1 MLFRSKSLR
10 AVKAAGLILAAVV
23 LGLMAVQGTYALWNA
38 AVPSKAG
45 SVQSANFSILVNNA
59 EMTSTPVAL
68 NIGEL
73 TRGSAAYTSLTVTNN
88 VNATSALRVQPS
100 LAGLIPTNNFGGN
113 LTVKT
118 VLAAVGAQ
126 CGAIPAAT
134 YDAAPRI
141 PVMPALAIG
150 FTQNVCFKVELKTG
164 TPPAMLGTPID
175 IPITLNVAQIA
186 PTKQ

>member
-1 MLFRSKSLR
+1 MKSLR
-10 AVKAAGLILAAVV
+10 ALKAAGLILAAVV

-38 AVPSKAG
+38 AAPSKAG
-45 SVQSANFSILVNNA
+45 TVQSANFSILVNNA

-73 TRGSAAYTSLTVTNN
+73 ARGSAAYTSLAVTNN
-88 VNATSALRVQPS
+88 VNSGSALRVQPS
-100 LAGLIPTNNFGGN
+100 LAGLVPTDTFGGN

-118 VLAAVGAQ
+118 VLAAAGAQ
-126 CGAIPAAT
+126 CAAIPAAT

-141 PVMPALAIG
+141 PAMPALGIG
-150 FTQNVCFKVELKTG
+150 VTQNICFKVELKAA
-164 TPPAMLGTPID
+164 TPSAMLGTPIN

-186 PTKQ
+186 PTKL